1 MYETFGPHVTLD
13 LRKCNKSR
21 LSNFDFI
28 FDILNNLPDMIGMT
42 KLTQP
47 YVFKYEGKVPEDK
60 GITGFVVI
68 AESHISI
75 HTFEN
80 KDYVFVDIFSS
91 RLFNYDKAVD
101 FFVKAF
107 ESKDYDLNVVK
118 RGKGFRLSEVAC

>member
-68 AESHISI
+68 A
-75 HTFEN
+75 
-80 KDYVFVDIFSS
+80 
-91 RLFNYDKAVD
+91 
-101 FFVKAF
+101 
-107 ESKDYDLNVVK
+107 
-118 RGKGFRLSEVAC
+118 